1 MKKILALTLA
11 AIMLL
16 TIVSCG
22 PAAEVTGPSVADAK
36 ELLTKVWDVHADE
49 EKFATAGGDFA
60 EENMTMDAPGKF
72 GIADLEAIQAMLL
85 IPADSVALID
95 DAASL
100 MHMMNANTFTC
111 AAFHVVDEANVAV
124 LADTMKGV
132 ISQNQWMCGFPDKF
146 TIITVGNYVISIFG
160 NEQLVDTF
168 KTHTTEVYESANVV
182 YDEPIA

>member
-11 AIMLL
+11 IAMLL
-16 TIVSCG
+16 TL
-22 PAAEVTGPSVADAK
+22 AACTTNETKGPSVADAK
-36 ELLTKVWDVHADE
+36 ELLTKVWDVHAEDE
-49 EKFATAGGDFA
+49 RFAAAGGDFS
-60 EENMTMDAPGKF
+60 ETNMTMDAPGKF
-72 GIADLEAIQAMLL
+72 GIADVETIQSMLL

-111 AAFHVVDEANVAV
+111 GAFHVADSANVTV
-124 LADTMKGV
+124 LADTMKDV

-146 TIITVGNYVISIFG
+146 TVITVGNYVISVFG